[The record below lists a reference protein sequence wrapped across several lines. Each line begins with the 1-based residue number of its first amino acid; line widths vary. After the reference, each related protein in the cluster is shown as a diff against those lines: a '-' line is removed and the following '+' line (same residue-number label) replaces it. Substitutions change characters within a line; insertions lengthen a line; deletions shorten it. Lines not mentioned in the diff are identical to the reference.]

1 MTTNA
6 MIQFDNVSK
15 IYSKQNQVRNIH
27 FSVGQGECFA
37 LCGGNGAGKST
48 IIQMMIGIVKPTSG
62 SIYLNGRMVSSKDNA
77 YKSTFAYMPDNM
89 VFPRS
94 LTGYEVLH
102 FFSKLLQVPR
112 NRINELLHLVGL
124 ERDKHKKV
132 SHYSKGMQQRL
143 ALAQALLPEAPII
156 ILDEPTNGLDP
167 YWVHT
172 FKELLHAERRKGT
185 TILYSTH
192 ILSVV
197 EDTADTVAFMNEGVM
212 VACDSVARLC
222 RTENGHRSLEAV
234 FYDTC
239 QRIATSS

>member
-6 MIQFDNVSK
+6 MIRFDNVSK
-15 IYSKQNQVRNIH
+15 IYSKQNQVRDIH
-27 FSVGQGECFA
+27 FSIGQGECFA

-62 SIYLNGRMVSSKDNA
+62 SIYLNGHKVSSTDSA

-112 NRINELLHLVGL
+112 GRIDELLCLVGL
-124 ERDKHKKV
+124 EQDKHKKV

-172 FKELLHAERRKGT
+172 FKELIHAERRKGT

-197 EDTADTVAFMNEGVM
+197 EDTADTVAFMNEGTV